1 MFYKKSYA
9 SFVLNILYSYV
20 LLMLVFFT
28 YGVINYAVMY
38 IRGLPE
44 VAAYLPVEPFIFG
57 SMYLAYDTLLVSCR
71 NTMRNIVSDAR
82 KPGR

>member
-1 MFYKKSYA
+1 MFFKKRYS
-9 SFVLNILYSYV
+9 SFVFNILYAYV

-28 YGVINYAVMY
+28 YGAINYAITY

-44 VAAYLPVEPFIFG
+44 VAAYLGVEPFIFG
-57 SMYLAYDTLLVSCR
+57 TLYLAYDTLLVQCR
-71 NTMRNIVSDAR
+71 NTFRNIVSDAR